1 MSRGPVLAKPFSQRP
16 GPTTPMLSPRSI
28 QHFDDTSPAPPKS
41 KTKSKST
48 TKTKSKSTRCHYS
61 SVAGTLRDPTAL
73 GCRSAC
79 FETSKYCMM
88 PQEQWPSYTLHP
100 APVLRTSIQDPSVLR
115 AAGPRTTMKKK
126 DQVQPLW
133 SSCPCP
139 CSRFPKERGF
149 CCDFTLFVKY
159 EVATL

>member
-1 MSRGPVLAKPFSQRP
+1 VSRGPVLAKPFFQRP
-16 GPTTPMLSPRSI
+16 GLITPVLGPRSI
-28 QHFDDTSPAPPKS
+28 QHFNDTSPAPPK
-41 KTKSKST
+41 TKSKSKSA

-100 APVLRTSIQDPSVLR
+100 APFFTYKHTRSQCASNRRSTYHHEEKTKSSHCGLRVPARVLGFQ
-115 AAGPRTTMKKK
+115 KK
-126 DQVQPLW
+126 
-133 SSCPCP
+133 
-139 CSRFPKERGF
+139 GGTF
-149 CCDFTLFVKY
+149 CCDFTLFCKV
-159 EVATL
+159 